1 MPENQLEQ
9 MERNIQFQFKTFFR
23 KHANLVGGGGL
34 GKSSTFAALKLSI
47 RSKVDSLLNVYTR
60 QLLVEDRSV
69 RILHMVSRLYHVGE
83 LSIAADAMQV
93 FVTVFALLNK
103 YASKGKSARPSPDK
117 LELPT
122 ASFLD
127 LGKETERVIKTNRF
141 PSKVAR
147 QSVVLQYF
155 TDSHLDI
162 AMNEVYQYLL
172 AEPLYPNPYPHV
184 TKILQG
190 AWARNELWTQSDDAI
205 EDELL
210 LQTPH
215 NQLKEPTL
223 RHLHVTL
230 KHVLLVKPK
239 EFMEIE

>member
-1 MPENQLEQ
+1 
-9 MERNIQFQFKTFFR
+9 
-23 KHANLVGGGGL
+23 
-34 GKSSTFAALKLSI
+34 
-47 RSKVDSLLNVYTR
+47 
-60 QLLVEDRSV
+60 
-69 RILHMVSRLYHVGE
+69 MVSRLYHVGE

-93 FVTVFALLNK
+93 FVTVFALLNR

-210 LQTPH
+210 LKHPI

-223 RHLHVTL
+223 RAPSCYVETCASGEAERIYGNRIALTLADPFVLDQLYDEIPEIHNNTDAQQHLKNNTEHICTAIARDCCIESRISQKITNNLPPFL
-230 KHVLLVKPK
+230 KC
-239 EFMEIE
+239 MSTTA